1 VNLNHILLFL
11 AVISSLLV
19 LARAWRPGAPYY
31 GWRIAPVVVLSVTGI
46 AWLFWRGA
54 AGYIGGGA
62 WFVLLFLPVLGLRKM
77 TDFAAQGDYESAR
90 KLGTGL
96 QILHPT
102 NELRNQIQLF
112 RQLES
117 QVNHSAEFHSVP
129 VARRTA
135 RRTRHSQ
142 LRSAPAVLIFIL
154 LNVVAFLFEISV
166 GDWNDP
172 EILHRIGA
180 LDPYSIVV
188 RHEYWRFLTA
198 LFLHGGFIH
207 LLFNIFAL
215 YLLGPPLERSIGT
228 TQFAVCYM
236 VSGLASGAGVVGL
249 TLMGVVQ
256 PAQLIGASGSIMG
269 IVGAW
274 AGFLLRH
281 RHALHAK
288 QRLANIAVI
297 IGIQIAFDL
306 STPQVSMS
314 AHLCGLVAG
323 FFLGLLLA
331 RRAVAGV
338 DDPGRNHTP
347 QNFNHGLHR

>member
-1 VNLNHILLFL
+1 MNLNHILLFL

-19 LARAWRPGAPYY
+19 LARAWRPGAPCH
-31 GWRIAPVVVLSVTGI
+31 GWRIAAVVVLSVTGI

-77 TDFAAQGDYESAR
+77 IDFAAQGDYESAR

-102 NELRNQIQLF
+102 SELRNQIQLF

-129 VARRTA
+129 VARRTE

-331 RRAVAGV
+331 RE
-338 DDPGRNHTP
+338 
-347 QNFNHGLHR
+347 L